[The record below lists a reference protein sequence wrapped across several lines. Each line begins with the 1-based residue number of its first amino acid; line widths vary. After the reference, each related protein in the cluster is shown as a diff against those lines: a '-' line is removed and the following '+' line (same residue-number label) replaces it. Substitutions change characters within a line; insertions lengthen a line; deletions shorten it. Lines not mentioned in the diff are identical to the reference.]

1 MVEKFTSV
9 MGLEPDVHQRLNNIT
24 GIISFLMPVDA
35 LQRKMMAIMLG
46 FDDLAG
52 MVEVG
57 SSLTAGMGLGQV
69 VSGSFIVYAVL
80 YTVILLLW
88 GMRRFNHKEL

>member
-1 MVEKFTSV
+1 MEKFTSA
-9 MGLEPDVHQRLNNIT
+9 MSLEPDVHQRLNNIT

-69 VSGSFIVYAVL
+69 VSSRFIVYAL
-80 YTVILLLW
+80 IYTLILLLW
-88 GMRRFNHKEL
+88 GMKRFNRKEL